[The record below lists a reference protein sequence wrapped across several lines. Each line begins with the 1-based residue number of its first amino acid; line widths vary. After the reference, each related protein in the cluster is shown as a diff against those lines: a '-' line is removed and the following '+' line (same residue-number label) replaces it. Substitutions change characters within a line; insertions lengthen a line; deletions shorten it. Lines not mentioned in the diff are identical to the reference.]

1 MRVKWKKLLRK
12 NKVKEQ
18 KNIIFSR
25 VYLIY
30 GMICLF
36 ALIIIGQA
44 FNLQVI
50 QGDKWEEKQE
60 QLTRKYRE
68 INAVRG
74 NIYAADGSLLATS
87 IPKYEVR
94 FDAVAEA
101 ITDELF
107 NENVDSLA
115 YQLSKL
121 YPEKSKSQY
130 LQELKNARQQ
140 GKRYHL
146 IKRNVKFTDLK
157 KIKEFPIFKRGQ
169 YKGGFITVQQNKREK
184 PFKMLASRTIGYQ
197 REGVKP
203 VGLEGAY
210 TKELSGVKGKRWMQ
224 KIAGGVW
231 MPIDDGNGKEP
242 EDGSDIYTTID
253 VNIQDVAEHALENQL
268 KQHGAEY
275 GCVALMEVATGEV
288 KAIANLQKNTNGTYS
303 ERYNY
308 VIGAATEPGSTF
320 KLASL
325 MVGFEDGY
333 FGLEDEVDTEN
344 GEIRFYD
351 AKMKDSHEGGYGKIS
366 VKRGFEVSSN
376 VLVSKI
382 INEHYLSRPQDF
394 IDRLYNMGLDKKLGV
409 EISGEGSPF
418 IKNSDDDTWSGITIP
433 WMSIGYELKLTPL
446 QILAFYNAV
455 ANDGKMV
462 KPKFVKEIRKHG
474 QLVKKIETEVLNNSI
489 CSDKTIKMAQ
499 KMLEGVVENGTAK
512 NLKNDKY
519 KIAGKTGTAQVANEH
534 HSYHSIEGKIYQ
546 ASFVG
551 YFPADNP
558 KYSCIVVVNAPS
570 SGTYYGSHVA
580 GPIFK
585 EVADKVYAN
594 SIQIHEEIN
603 KKENLAVSRIPYAK
617 DGYYADH
624 KKIYSTLGV
633 KTELSSENPK
643 WARVSTGDKSVKI
656 YNKKVAPIYV
666 PDVTGMSIKDALFI
680 LENKGMRVQFSGNGT
695 VKKQSVEPG
704 KKLVKGEK
712 IILELA

>member
-1 MRVKWKKLLRK
+1 M
-12 NKVKEQ
+12 KEQ
-18 KNIIFSR
+18 TNTIFSR

-44 FNLQVI
+44 INLQVI
-50 QGDKWEEKQE
+50 QGSKWKSREE
-60 QLTRKYRE
+60 QLTRKFNE
-68 INAVRG
+68 IDAVRG
-74 NIYAADGSLLATS
+74 NIYALDGSLLATS

-94 FDAVAEA
+94 FDTRAEA
-101 ITDELF
+101 ISDNFFE
-107 NENVDSLA
+107 ENVDSLG
-115 YQLSKL
+115 YQLSL
-121 YPEKSKSQY
+121 LFDGKSSVQY
-130 LQELKNARQQ
+130 ASELRNARAQ

-157 KIKEFPIFKRGQ
+157 LIEKFPIFRKGR
-169 YKGGFITVQQNKREK
+169 YKGGLIKEQLNKRER
-184 PFKMLASRTIGYQ
+184 PFKILAARTIGYE
-197 REGVKP
+197 RDGVQP

-210 TKELSGVKGKRWMQ
+210 SKELSGVKGKRWEQ

-231 MPIDDGNGKEP
+231 MPIDDSDGKESVN
-242 EDGSDIYTTID
+242 GSDVYTTID
-253 VNIQDVAEHALENQL
+253 VNIQDVANNALQKQL
-268 KQHGAEY
+268 AKHGADY

-288 KAIANLQKNTNGTYS
+288 KAIANLQKNKNGTYS
-303 ERYNY
+303 EKYNF

-333 FGLEDEVDTEN
+333 FDLDDMVDTEN
-344 GEIRFYD
+344 GRTKFYD
-351 AKMKDSHEGGYGKIS
+351 AVMKDSHVGGYGAIS

-382 INEHYLSRPQDF
+382 INKHYLGRPQEF

-409 EISGEGSPF
+409 EIAGEGAPY
-418 IKNSDDDTWSGITIP
+418 IKNSSDNTWSGITIP

-446 QILAFYNAV
+446 QVLTFYNAV
-455 ANDGKMV
+455 ANDGVMV
-462 KPKFVKEIRKHG
+462 KPKFVREIRDRGVLVKEIN
-474 QLVKKIETEVLNNSI
+474 TEVLNSSI
-489 CSDKTIKMAQ
+489 CSKKTIAMAQ
-499 KMLEGVVENGTAK
+499 EMLEGVVENGTAR

-534 HSYHSIEGKIYQ
+534 HSYHSIDGKIYQ

-558 KYSCIVVVNAPS
+558 KYSCIVVVNAPT

-585 EVADKVYAN
+585 EVADRVYAN
-594 SIQIHEEIN
+594 SIQIHKEIEVKN
-603 KKENLAVSRIPYAK
+603 HLAVSRIPYAK
-617 DGYYADH
+617 DGYYSDH
-624 KKIYSTLGV
+624 KKIYSELGI

-643 WARVSTGDKSVKI
+643 WAKVSTSDKSVKI
-656 YNKKVAPIYV
+656 YNKKIAPIYV
-666 PDVTGMSIKDALFI
+666 PDVTGMSIRDALFI
-680 LENKGMRVQFSGNGT
+680 LENQGMIVHFSGNG
-695 VKKQSVEPG
+695 VVQKQSV
-704 KKLVKGEK
+704 LAGEK
-712 IILELA
+712 LIKGTKITLELA

>member
-1 MRVKWKKLLRK
+1 M
-12 NKVKEQ
+12 
-18 KNIIFSR
+18 
-25 VYLIY
+25 YLIY

-36 ALIIIGQA
+36 AIIIIGQA

-50 QGDKWEEKQE
+50 QGAKWEEKEE

-68 INAVRG
+68 IDAVRG

-94 FDAVAEA
+94 FDAVTDA
-101 ITDELF
+101 ITDTYF
-107 NENVDSLA
+107 NEHVDSLA
-115 YQLSKL
+115 YQLSQL
-121 YPEKSKSQY
+121 YPDKSKTDY
-130 LQELKNARQQ
+130 EVELKNARKQ

-146 IKRNVKFTDLK
+146 IRRNVKFTDLK
-157 KIKEFPIFKRGQ
+157 IIKEFPIFRRGQ

-184 PFKMLASRTIGYQ
+184 PFKMLAFRTIGYQ

-210 TKELSGVKGKRWMQ
+210 TKELSGVKGKRWEQ

-231 MPIDDGNGKEP
+231 MPLEDGTGKEP

-253 VNIQDVAEHALENQL
+253 INIQDVAEHALENQL
-268 KQHGAEY
+268 NQHGAEY
-275 GCVALMEVATGEV
+275 GCVALMEVATGEI
-288 KAIANLQKNTNGTYS
+288 KAIANLQRKEDGTYS

-325 MVGFEDGY
+325 MAGFEDGY
-333 FGLEDEVDTEN
+333 FGLDDIIDTEN
-344 GEIRFYD
+344 GKTRFYD
-351 AKMKDSHEGGYGKIS
+351 AVMKDSHEGGYGGIT

-376 VLVSKI
+376 VLVSKM
-382 INEHYLSRPQDF
+382 INKHYLSRPQDF
-394 IDRLYNMGLDKKLGV
+394 IDRLYNMGLGKKLGV
-409 EISGEGSPF
+409 EITGEGAPF
-418 IKNSDDDTWSGITIP
+418 IKNSDDPTWSGITIP

-446 QILAFYNAV
+446 QLLTFYNAV

-462 KPKFVKEIRKHG
+462 KPKFVKEIRKRG
-474 QLVKKIETEVLNNSI
+474 VLVKTIETEVLNNSI
-489 CSDKTIKMAQ
+489 CSEKTIKMAQ
-499 KMLEGVVENGTAK
+499 EMLEGVVENGTAR

-534 HSYHSIEGKIYQ
+534 HNYHSIDGKIYQ

-594 SIQIHEEIN
+594 SIQIHDEIN
-603 KKENLAVSRIPYAK
+603 VKENLAVSRIPYAM
-617 DGYYADH
+617 DGYYTDH
-624 KKIYSTLGV
+624 QKIYSALNI
-633 KTELSSENPK
+633 KTELTSENPK
-643 WARVSTGDKSVKI
+643 WVKVKTEDKQVKI
-656 YNKKVAPIYV
+656 ANKKVAPIYV
-666 PDVTGMSIKDALFI
+666 PDVTGMSIRDALFI
-680 LENKGMRVQFSGNGT
+680 LENQGMRVQFFGNGM
-695 VKKQSVEPG
+695 VKKQSINPG
-704 KKLVKGEK
+704 EKIVKGEK